1 MSNQIPA
8 ANRDVTASDNERAG
22 DKIDYAKMETERL
35 KAEYGH
41 LETKFGRLSAE
52 AEAVEDVPDDETS
65 LKLGGTIKA
74 LRDLRS
80 LMENT
85 RKVEAEPWLRR
96 KNADDAYF
104 GFYIEAIQPEDKRQ
118 RLNRPGVI
126 DRAQTKINAHLD
138 RKEALIRAEAE
149 RVRAEEQRKAADAL
163 KAAQKAAEEA
173 RQAERDAQDARD
185 RIERARNAES
195 RIARQAEADAAAKAA
210 AEKAALAKSTEV
222 AANTADERR
231 QDAHIATLASSADVV
246 RMKGNTAEGG
256 GVTQTKATEKF
267 AYVTDRSMIDEKTR
281 ALLFTY
287 LNDAEVEKCVRS
299 FANKTNYGM
308 ELPGCAIGTR
318 KTGVTR

>member
-1 MSNQIPA
+1 MSELIPA
-8 ANRDVTASDNERAG
+8 ANRDVTARDNERAG
-22 DKIDYAKMETERL
+22 DKIDFAKLETERL
-35 KAEYGH
+35 KREYAH
-41 LETKFGRLSAE
+41 LETKYERLAAE
-52 AEAVEDVPDDETS
+52 ADAVDVVPDDETS
-65 LKLGGTIKA
+65 LRLGGTIKA

-85 RKVEAEPWLRR
+85 RKVETEEWLRR
-96 KNADDAYF
+96 KNAGDAYF
-104 GFYIEAIQPEDKRQ
+104 GFYTEAIQPEDKRQ

-138 RKEALIRAEAE
+138 RKEALARAEAE
-149 RVRAEEQRKAADAL
+149 RVRAEEQRKADEARR
-163 KAAQKAAEEA
+163 AAEKAAEES
-173 RQAERDAQDARD
+173 RKAEREAQEARD
-185 RIERARNAES
+185 RIERARSEES
-195 RIARQAEADAAAKAA
+195 RLARQAEADAAAKAA
-210 AEKAALAKSTEV
+210 AEKAAQAKSTEV

-231 QDAHIATLASSADVV
+231 QDAHIATLATSADVV

-267 AYVTDRSMIDEKTR
+267 AYVTDRSLIDEKAR

-287 LNDAEVEKCVRS
+287 LTDAEVEKTVRA